1 MMFLVACALAS
12 LAIVSGAIEKDK
24 VTSLPGYKGNL
35 PSTHYSGC
43 KLTFILQYT
52 TEPEHTAPVFYFTK
66 KI

>member
-24 VTSLPGYKGNL
+24 VTTLPGYTGNL

-43 KLTFILQYT
+43 KFTFAHYKSAD
-52 TEPEHTAPVFYFTK
+52 PR
-66 KI
+66 